1 MYKFSALNVKQ
12 TDLDDMFGT
21 GKKTKKSRSNGA
33 PSTNGTAAAG
43 KPKAN
48 GTAAPAKSKKT
59 APEKKKTGSADTV
72 SSSLEFVL

>member
-21 GKKTKKSRSNGA
+21 GKKTKKSKSNGA
-33 PSTNGTAAAG
+33 ASTNGMAAAG
-43 KPKAN
+43 KAKAN
-48 GTAAPAKSKKT
+48 GTAAPPKSKKT
-59 APEKKKTGSADTV
+59 APEKKTGSADTV